1 MAKRVEDIVEDRPAE
16 LGDAAAVRA
25 PAGERPDLSALGGS
39 VGFMVRLVQ
48 LQSFQLFY
56 RKFEQGGPSLGALST
71 LGAIS
76 ANPGVRHGV
85 LADALMIKRPNFTKV
100 INRLEEDGLITR
112 VAPDRDKRTTALYP
126 TKKGIRVLEERYATI
141 RRYQET
147 MASGLSP
154 EEQETLLTL
163 LRKLSTHLKKLLG
176 PDPDPGP
183 DIV

>member
-1 MAKRVEDIVEDRPAE
+1 MVKDRPAE
-16 LGDAAAVRA
+16 PAEAAVWAAAGA
-25 PAGERPDLSALGGS
+25 HADLSALGGS

-76 ANPGVRHGV
+76 ANPGIRHGV

-112 VAPDRDKRTTALYP
+112 EAPERDKRATALYP
-126 TKKGIRVLEERYATI
+126 TRKGVRLLEERFATI

-147 MASGLSP
+147 MVSALSP
-154 EEQETLLTL
+154 EEQETLLLL
-163 LRKLSTHLKKLLG
+163 LRKLSKHLKKQLG
-176 PDPDPGP
+176 PDSFEPADPA
-183 DIV
+183 